1 MRTTRIVV
9 LGIAVVVCIAASAM
23 PALAQG
29 AKAKPAASGET
40 PKAAPAD
47 AKPAEAAVAAVPAPS
62 ASGSGVQY
70 RIGVVNRK
78 QVLDK
83 YKKVKDEYKKLQAKV
98 DAEQGDIDKLSKK
111 IEDMKKEYDDQK
123 GSMTPEQKATKEA
136 DVQKE
141 YGEYKSLLDKKQREI
156 DADEQLLMRTVLSEI
171 DQVVSKIATEQGYH
185 LVLEGGGRSVVFY
198 SPTIDITQRVV
209 DALNSKQ

>member
-1 MRTTRIVV
+1 
-9 LGIAVVVCIAASAM
+9 M

-29 AKAKPAASGET
+29 AKAKPAASAET
-40 PKAAPAD
+40 TKAKAAPAE
-47 AKPAEAAVAAVPAPS
+47 AKTAEAAPTAVPAPS
-62 ASGSGVQY
+62 ASGSGIQY

-83 YKKVKDEYKKLQAKV
+83 YNKVKDEYKKLQAKV

-111 IEDMKKEYDDQK
+111 IEGMKTDYDAQK

-136 DVQKE
+136 DVQKQ
-141 YGEYKSLLDKKQREI
+141 YGDYKSLLDKKQREI

-171 DQVVSKIATEQGYH
+171 DQIVSKIATEQGFH
-185 LVLEGGGRSVVFY
+185 LVLEGSSRSGVLFY

>member
-1 MRTTRIVV
+1 
-9 LGIAVVVCIAASAM
+9 M

-29 AKAKPAASGET
+29 AKAKPAASAET
-40 PKAAPAD
+40 PKAAPAGTK
-47 AKPAEAAVAAVPAPS
+47 AAEAAASAVPAPS
-62 ASGSGVQY
+62 ASGSGIQY

-83 YKKVKDEYKKLQAKV
+83 YNKVKDEYKKLQAKV
-98 DAEQGDIDKLSKK
+98 DDEQKAITELSDK
-111 IEDMKKEYDDQK
+111 IEGMKKEYDDQK
-123 GSMTPEQKATKEA
+123 GSMTPEQRATKEA

-141 YGEYKSLLDKKQREI
+141 YGEYKSLLDKKQRVI

-171 DQVVSKIATEQGYH
+171 DQVVSKIATEQGFH
-185 LVLEGGGRSVVFY
+185 LVLEGSGRSVIFY

>member
-1 MRTTRIVV
+1 
-9 LGIAVVVCIAASAM
+9 M

-29 AKAKPAASGET
+29 AKAKPAASAET
-40 PKAAPAD
+40 TEAAPAE
-47 AKPAEAAVAAVPAPS
+47 AKPAEGAPAAVPAPS

-83 YKKVKDEYKKLQAKV
+83 YNKVKDEYKKLQAKV
-98 DAEQGDIDKLSKK
+98 DGEQGDIDKLSKK
-111 IEDMKKEYDDQK
+111 IEGMKTDYDAQK
-123 GSMTPEQKATKEA
+123 GTMTPEQRATKEA

-171 DQVVSKIATEQGYH
+171 DQVVSKIATDQGFH
-185 LVLEGGGRSVVFY
+185 LVLEGSGRSGVIFY